1 MSDVRSARRR
11 TQALGAEA
19 VNARH
24 FREAV
29 ERRLLDLREATILTK
44 SGKNLGSPRDI
55 ELGLMRGAT
64 ASAAARKRLMDSRRE
79 RISALRRLDVRTA
92 DIAAQLGL
100 TERQVRTAEEY
111 R

>member
-1 MSDVRSARRR
+1 M
-11 TQALGAEA
+11 
-19 VNARH
+19 NARH

-29 ERRLLDLREATILTK
+29 ERRLLDMREERVLTT
-44 SGKNLGSPRDI
+44 SGKSLGSPRDI
-55 ELGLMRGAT
+55 ELGRMRGST

-79 RISALRRLDVRTA
+79 RIAALRRLDVRTA

-100 TERQVRTAEEY
+100 TERQVRTAGES

>member
-1 MSDVRSARRR
+1 M
-11 TQALGAEA
+11 
-19 VNARH
+19 NARH

-29 ERRLLDLREATILTK
+29 ERRLLDMREERVLTT
-44 SGKNLGSPRDI
+44 SGKSLGSPRDI
-55 ELGLMRGAT
+55 ELGRMRGGK

-79 RISALRRLDVRTA
+79 RIAALRRLDVRTA

-100 TERQVRTAEEY
+100 TERQVRTAEES